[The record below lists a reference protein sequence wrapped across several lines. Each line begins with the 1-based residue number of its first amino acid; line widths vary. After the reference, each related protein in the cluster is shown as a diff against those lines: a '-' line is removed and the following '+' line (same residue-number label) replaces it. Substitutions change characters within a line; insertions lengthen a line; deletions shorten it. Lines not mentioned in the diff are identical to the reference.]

1 MGFPAARIGDMH
13 TCPFV
18 FTPPPPAP
26 PIPAVGGPIITGFPT
41 VLTMGPPQA
50 RITDLCSCVPPTPP
64 HPITKGSPT
73 VLVGG
78 LPAARMTD
86 MCSFGG
92 PIVMGAPT
100 VLIGP

>member
-18 FTPPPPAP
+18 SPTVPPV
-26 PIPAVGGPIITGFPT
+26 PAVGGPVITGFPT

-50 RITDLCSCVPPTPP
+50 RITDLVASALGP
-64 HPITKGSPT
+64 HPIVKGSPT
-73 VLVGG
+73 VLVGS
-78 LPAARMTD
+78 LPAARMFDLCT
-86 MCSFGG
+86 FGG